1 MLSEVLLSFLP
12 YAFVTG
18 FTPGPNNILA
28 LNTISNNGWKKG
40 KSVVI
45 GISMGFICIMFIC
58 ALGCLELSK
67 FIPMITGIMKYIG
80 ALYIIWLAIQVAKSK
95 PNNDSE
101 VKKESFWTGFILQF
115 VNVKIIIFAITV
127 YTGYVIPVSQSV
139 EYLLSAAV
147 CSSIVG
153 ISGTLTWALAGGIL
167 QKYIN
172 KHYKVINIIMA
183 LVLVWSAVKLILT

>member
-58 ALGCLELSK
+58 ALGCLELS
-67 FIPMITGIMKYIG
+67 
-80 ALYIIWLAIQVAKSK
+80 
-95 PNNDSE
+95 
-101 VKKESFWTGFILQF
+101 
-115 VNVKIIIFAITV
+115 
-127 YTGYVIPVSQSV
+127 
-139 EYLLSAAV
+139 
-147 CSSIVG
+147 
-153 ISGTLTWALAGGIL
+153 
-167 QKYIN
+167 
-172 KHYKVINIIMA
+172 
-183 LVLVWSAVKLILT
+183 